1 MAGKSSISRKVFMVI
16 NIFFFICIGLLC
28 LLPFVNIFAIS
39 LSSSSAAARGSVGLL
54 PLEFSVKSYEYVIQ
68 KPDFITALLVSVKRV
83 ALGLGIGLFLTIM
96 TAYPLSKEKSNF
108 RFRTF
113 YVWYFVFTILFG
125 GGLIPFYMIVRNLG
139 MINTI
144 WALVIPSSLNVFNAV
159 ILLNYFRGLPRELEE
174 SAFIDGAGHWTLL
187 WKVYVPLSVP
197 VLATLTL
204 FTVVGHWNSWFDG
217 MIFMTKPSNFPL
229 QTYMQSII
237 IQPNSKILTKEA
249 ALRFRVINERTVK
262 SAQIFIGALPVL
274 MLYPFL
280 QRYFITGLVLGSVKE

>member
-108 RFRTF
+108 RFRTV